1 MTPGPG
7 TPPPGSGPRARLLPH
22 RTEGTYYPCGVINP
36 TEPQGPQS
44 ADQGSA
50 SVRPANQGRRVAARN
65 RAALIAAAR
74 EVFAEQGLEAPLSAV
89 ARRAGVGQGSLYR
102 HFADRVALASA
113 VLEEN
118 VQHVEEA
125 AAGPAASLESV
136 LGVITW
142 QLTRS
147 TAFVDMLRIRGDM
160 LRIRGDGELA
170 QALARRVHGVL
181 SRCLPAGHRLSTDDL
196 MLAIA
201 MVSGAVTGPT
211 VAERER
217 RALAAWSL
225 LGVEVGPLR
234 PVETG
239 VETGAETA
247 VDE

>member
-1 MTPGPG
+1 M
-7 TPPPGSGPRARLLPH
+7 
-22 RTEGTYYPCGVINP
+22 INP
-36 TEPQGPQS
+36 SRAAGGGGTTG
-44 ADQGSA
+44 AG
-50 SVRPANQGRRVAARN
+50 RPANQGRRVAARN

-125 AAGPAASLESV
+125 AAEPAASLDSV

-142 QLTRS
+142 HLTRS

-160 LRIRGDGELA
+160 LRIRGDDELA
-170 QALARRVHGVL
+170 QALAGRVQAVL
-181 SRCLPAGHRLSTDDL
+181 SRCRPVGHRLSADDL

-217 RALAAWSL
+217 RALAAWNL

-234 PVETG
+234 PVET
-239 VETGAETA
+239 A